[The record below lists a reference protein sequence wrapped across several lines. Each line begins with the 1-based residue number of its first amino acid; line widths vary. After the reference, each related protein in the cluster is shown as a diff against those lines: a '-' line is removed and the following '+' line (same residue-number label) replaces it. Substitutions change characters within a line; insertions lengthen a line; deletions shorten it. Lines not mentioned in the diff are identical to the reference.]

1 MMQSAIEAVG
11 ALAAVQAGM
20 PTMAG
25 AVLIDASTGAR
36 TLEGFAGVM
45 QRELSHMNASVSTAE
60 SAMRDLAAGKPVEL
74 HDVMISLERAR
85 ISVQTF
91 VQVRNK
97 LVESYQD
104 LMRMQL

>member
-1 MMQSAIEAVG
+1 MQLGIESIAAVATAQAGLPTAGAMQIDATQSASAPGVFANLMQQGLNGLNMNVGEAE
-11 ALAAVQAGM
+11 AAM
-20 PTMAG
+20 
-25 AVLIDASTGAR
+25 S
-36 TLEGFAGVM
+36 
-45 QRELSHMNASVSTAE
+45 N
-60 SAMRDLAAGKPVEL
+60 LAAGKSVEL

-91 VQVRNK
+91 VQIRNK